1 MMAMHNFGLRPTE
14 GFSGIGTLARFRN
27 HPKNGGIACVPME

>member
-14 GFSGIGTLARFRN
+14 GFSGIG
-27 HPKNGGIACVPME
+27 HWHVSEIIPKMEDLLVCQ